1 MPKKTDTNTVELNN
15 LITFDRVARIVF
27 GALIVVCI
35 YLLLRQLSGVLLPF
49 LLGWLFAYILNPIV
63 EFCQFKLRIKNR
75 IISVIITLLLVVG
88 VITGL
93 VFVLQ
98 PVMAVELEKV
108 SDLVKNYTQNV
119 NVSTIL
125 PLSVQKWL
133 EETFQNFDVQ
143 KLLSNEGVKSAIQK
157 IAPQLWGI
165 FTGSLSVLIGFFAS
179 FIAILYM
186 IFIMIDYHRI
196 TNAIFNIF
204 PPKYSKISSEILT
217 DVGMTMNRYFR
228 GQLLI
233 GACVAV
239 IMSVGFLIIGL
250 PLGIVMGIFVG
261 VCNLVPYMQVL
272 SIPPVAVMG
281 LLRCAETGQ
290 TIFSITIAIV
300 VVYLVSQAIQ
310 DFFLTPKIMGKVTG
324 LRPAYILLALSVWGS
339 LLGIIGMIIALPL
352 TQICL
357 SYYKRFVLKHD
368 IVKSGALT
376 EAEVQQAVEKNLTDT
391 AAQQTVEDPV
401 N

>member
-1 MPKKTDTNTVELNN
+1 MTKKLDKNTVDIKN
-15 LITFDRVARIVF
+15 LITFDRVVRVIF
-27 GALIVVCI
+27 GVLIVASI
-35 YLLLRQLSGVLLPF
+35 YLLINQLSEVLLPF
-49 LLGWLFAYILNPIV
+49 LVGWLFAYILNPIV
-63 EFCQFKLRIKNR
+63 EFFQFKLKIKNR
-75 IISVIITLLLVVG
+75 LISVIITLLVVGG

-93 VFVLQ
+93 VFLLQ
-98 PVMAVELEKV
+98 PTVSAEMEKV
-108 SDLVKNYTQNV
+108 SGMIKNYTQNV

-125 PLSVQKWL
+125 PQTVQTWL
-133 EETFQNFDVQ
+133 KETFQSIDIN
-143 KLLSNEGVKSAIQK
+143 KLMSDNSVRAILQK

-165 FTGSLSVLIGFFAS
+165 FTGSISVLLGFLAS

-186 IFIMIDYHRI
+186 IFIMVDYHEI

-204 PPKYSKISSEILT
+204 PPKYSKISIEILT
-217 DVGMTMNRYFR
+217 DVGVTMNRYFR

-261 VCNLVPYMQVL
+261 ICNLVPYMQVL

-290 TIFSITIAIV
+290 TVWSMAIAII
-300 VVYLVSQAIQ
+300 VVYLISQAIQ

-324 LRPAYILLALSVWGS
+324 LRPAYILLSLSVWGS
-339 LLGIIGMIIALPL
+339 LLGIIGMIIALPM
-352 TQICL
+352 TQICI
-357 SYYKRFVLKHD
+357 SYYKRFVLKQEV
-368 IVKSGALT
+368 VKHWESKKYKEKYVKKEIFEEPQT
-376 EAEVQQAVEKNLTDT
+376 EE
-391 AAQQTVEDPV
+391 
-401 N
+401 